1 MKTFKEY
8 YEEKEANE
16 VLEEGLFSIIGKILG
31 IGSAG
36 LLSAWITA
44 LLFKGGVSV
53 ANSFKNTLGN
63 AKENFSGVF
72 KREKG
77 APVVKEQINKMEQT
91 KQKYAEDLKEVFINI
106 NNNNWKQAVED
117 FKNLPRDKQTS
128 YEIKQVLCQ
137 EIIKKTGMIPASTPT
152 PGNECYQKIKAFY
165 DLATAK
171 TIANAFQEQAKKYIS
186 EQGLE

>member
-16 VLEEGLFSIIGKILG
+16 VLEEGLFSVIGKILG

-44 LLFKGGVSV
+44 MLFKGGVSV

-63 AKENFSGVF
+63 AKESFPGIF
-72 KREKG
+72 KREKN
-77 APVVKEQINKMEQT
+77 APIVKEQMNKMEQAR
-91 KQKYAEDLKEVFINI
+91 QKYAEDLKDVFENI
-106 NNNNWKQAVED
+106 NKEDWKQAVED

-137 EIIKKTGMIPASTPT
+137 EIIKKTGMIPSSTPT
-152 PGNECYQKIKAFY
+152 PGNEAYQRIKAFY

-171 TIANAFQEQAKKYIS
+171 TIASAFQAQAQRYIT
-186 EQGLE
+186 EGN